1 MGWIDCEVD
10 VWTFFSQ
17 AGLILSLM
25 LVFFF
30 EADEAVMV
38 GPIQFN
44 ELEWWVVISLSR
56 DVSTIVCVPWL
67 SDIRKTGLS
76 DNLKPMEALELNPTE
91 ASDCTRRR

>member
-1 MGWIDCEVD
+1 M
-10 VWTFFSQ
+10 
-17 AGLILSLM
+17 
-25 LVFFF
+25 FFF

-38 GPIQFN
+38 GPIQVS

-56 DVSTIVCVPWL
+56 YVSTIVCVSWL

-76 DNLKPMEALELNPTE
+76 DDLKPTEALELIPTE